1 MLAHALIASDTRI
14 TKAQRAHITQ
24 DTATL
29 TRFVREE
36 LAYARRRALAGRR
49 TGLRPGFAPVSSIH
63 NLELALVELKEGN

>member
-1 MLAHALIASDTRI
+1 MLAHALIANDTRI
-14 TKAQRAHITQ
+14 TKAQRTHITQ

-29 TRFVREE
+29 ILFIREE

-63 NLELALVELKEGN
+63 NLKLALTELKGGN